1 MARLRAWLRPPRNLL
16 ILFGV
21 VLFLPAATLITLG
34 VRLLDQDRALAR
46 QRQGELLE
54 RAADLAV
61 RALEQDLA
69 ALRKRLTGPPCA
81 PADVPAD
88 VSEDTVCVVLR
99 QDRFQAV
106 PRQRIPYYPL
116 MAVLRE
122 APPAPFRELEAQEFG
137 EAPNFVRA
145 LEISRKLAASNDASI
160 RAGALLREARVLRAM
175 ARPNDAL
182 AAYTD
187 LGRIASA
194 SINGEPADLVARRTR
209 CAVLEE
215 QSRTRELRQEAG
227 TLAADLR
234 AGRWQLDRETY
245 LYVAGLLGRW
255 LGSEVRPSDQE
266 EALAAGVAWLHKKWT
281 GEAPAE
287 SASSGLQVLRWNG
300 APVTIAWV
308 SDTSRAAAFIA
319 GPRFLETHWMALL
332 QKAASPAQVYLAG
345 VGTVPPP
352 DAQRVQR
359 TAADTG
365 LPWTLVVAATGGQ
378 REPAEFLA
386 RRRNLFAGMAAV
398 LVLVASGS
406 YFLWRSVN
414 RDLAVARLQ
423 SDFVSAVSHEFRTP
437 LTVLRQ
443 FNDLLAEE
451 DGPTP
456 EKRRRYYEGQT
467 RATERLHRL
476 VESLL
481 DFARMEAG
489 RRPYRFDRLDAG
501 ALARDVVEE
510 FRLEA
515 GGLGFAVTC
524 GLDSAAYPVAADRE
538 ALSRALWNLLD
549 NAVKYSGASRA
560 IEVEVR
566 RADGVVSIG
575 VRDHGIG
582 IPAAEQKRIFQK
594 FVRGEAARSGGIKGT
609 GLGLAMVRHI
619 VDAHGGTV
627 EVRSAAGEGSAFT
640 IALPAKE

>member
-1 MARLRAWLRPPRNLL
+1 L

-21 VLFLPAATLITLG
+21 VLFLPAATLIALG

-46 QRQGELLE
+46 QREGELLE
-54 RAADLAV
+54 HAADQGV

-69 ALRKRLTGPPCA
+69 SLRKGLAGPPCA
-81 PADVPAD
+81 PAGVPDDA
-88 VSEDTVCVVLR
+88 VCVVLR
-99 QDRFQAV
+99 ADRFEAV
-106 PRQRIPYYPL
+106 PPERIPYYPL
-116 MAVLRE
+116 TPGLKE
-122 APPAPFRELEAQEFG
+122 PPSEPFRELEAQEFR
-137 EAPNFVRA
+137 EPPNLGKA
-145 LEISRKLAASNDASI
+145 LEISRTLAGSNDASI
-160 RAGALLREARVLRAM
+160 RAGGLLREARVLRAM

-182 AAYTD
+182 AAYND
-187 LGRIASA
+187 LGRIASV
-194 SINGEPADLVARRTR
+194 SINGEPAGLVARRAR

-215 QSRTRELRQEAG
+215 QSRTRELRQEAEA
-227 TLAADLR
+227 LAADLR
-234 AGRWQLDRETY
+234 AGRWQLGRETY

-255 LGSEVRPSDQE
+255 LGSEVRPGEPE

-281 GEAPAE
+281 GEAPAK
-287 SASSGLQVLRWNG
+287 SALSGVQVLQWNG
-300 APVTIAWV
+300 APVTIVWTT
-308 SDTSRAAAFIA
+308 DNSRAAAFIA
-319 GPRFLETHWMALL
+319 GPRFLETHWMARLR
-332 QKAASPAQVYLAG
+332 KAVFPARAYLAG
-345 VGTVPPP
+345 VGAPPPP
-352 DAQRVQR
+352 DAQRFQR

-365 LPWTLVVAATGGQ
+365 LPWTVVAAGAGG
-378 REPAEFLA
+378 RLEPDEFQA

-398 LVLVASGS
+398 LVLVAAGS

-437 LTVLRQ
+437 LTALRQ

-456 EKRRRYYEGQT
+456 EKRRRYYEAQT

-489 RRPYRFDRLDAG
+489 RRPYRFERLDAG
-501 ALARDVVEE
+501 ALARDVTEE
-510 FRLEA
+510 FRREA
-515 GGLGFAVTC
+515 GGLGFVVTC
-524 GLDSAAYPVAADRE
+524 SLDSTAYPVDADRE

-549 NAVKYSGASRA
+549 NAVKYSGAGRQ

-566 RADGVVSIG
+566 RSDGVVSIG

-594 FVRGEAARSGGIKGT
+594 FVRGAAARSGGIKGT

-619 VDAHGGTV
+619 VDAHGGAV

-640 IALPAKE
+640 IVLPAKE

>member
-1 MARLRAWLRPPRNLL
+1 MARRRAWLRPPRNLL

-21 VLFLPAATLITLG
+21 ALVLPAATLITLG

-46 QRQGELLE
+46 QREGELLE
-54 RAADLAV
+54 RAADQGV

-69 ALRKRLTGPPCA
+69 ALRKRLAGPPCS
-81 PADVPAD
+81 PADVPD
-88 VSEDTVCVVLR
+88 DTVCVVLR
-99 QDRFQAV
+99 PDRFQAV
-106 PRQRIPYYPL
+106 PPQRVPYYPL
-116 MAVLRE
+116 TPGLKE
-122 APPAPFRELEAQEFG
+122 PPSEPFRELEAQEFG
-137 EAPNFVRA
+137 EPPNFVKA
-145 LEISRKLAASNDASI
+145 LEISRKLAASGDASI
-160 RAGALLREARVLRAM
+160 QAGALLREARVLRAM

-182 AAYTD
+182 AAYND
-187 LGRIASA
+187 LGRMASI
-194 SINGEPADLVARRTR
+194 SINGEPAGLVARRAR

-215 QSRTRELRQEAG
+215 QSRTRELRQEAE

-234 AGRWQLDRETY
+234 GGRWQLDRETY
-245 LYVAGLLGRW
+245 LYVAGLLSRW
-255 LGSEVRPSDQE
+255 LGSEVRPGEQE
-266 EALAAGVAWLHKKWT
+266 EALAAGVAWLHEKWT
-281 GEAPAE
+281 GGAPAE
-287 SASSGLQVLRWNG
+287 SASSGVRVLRWNG
-300 APVTIAWV
+300 APVTIVWA
-308 SDTSRAAAFIA
+308 SDSSRAAAFVA
-319 GPRFLETHWMALL
+319 GPRFLEAHWMAQL
-332 QKAASPAQVYLAG
+332 QKAASPARAYLAG
-345 VGTVPPP
+345 VGAAPPP

-365 LPWTLVVAATGGQ
+365 LPWTVVVAGAGGQ
-378 REPAEFLA
+378 MEPAEFQA

-398 LVLVASGS
+398 LVLVAAGS

-437 LTVLRQ
+437 LTALRQ

-456 EKRRRYYEGQT
+456 EKRRQYYKAQT

-489 RRPYRFDRLDAG
+489 RRPYRFERLDAG
-501 ALARDVVEE
+501 ALARDVTEE
-510 FRLEA
+510 FHREA
-515 GGLGFAVTC
+515 GGLGFVVTC
-524 GLDSAAYPVAADRE
+524 SLDSAAYPVDADRE

-566 RADGVVSIG
+566 RTDGAVSIG

-594 FVRGEAARSGGIKGT
+594 FVRGAAARSAGIKGT

-619 VDAHGGTV
+619 VDAHGGKVGVT
-627 EVRSAAGEGSAFT
+627 SAPGEGSAFT